1 MQTLSDML
9 DYLIQPPY
17 LQYGAILFVLLVVLY
32 IYQAGRRAMRGIV
45 PFKTQG
51 GTIEIAPSTLRGVIQ
66 HAATSVEG
74 VEKASCHHFARGQG
88 VGVRVA
94 IHLRANRRLKEVETG
109 IKRRIR
115 ATLLDQFGMEN
126 VEPIHIRVT
135 RIIGDP
141 VASKAK
147 SDRYEEDDSVE
158 REAGLLEPEENSAPD
173 DDRPYADETRL

>member
-1 MQTLSDML
+1 MQFPSDSL
-9 DYLIQPPY
+9 EHLIQSPY
-17 LQYGAILFVLLVVLY
+17 LEYGAIVLVLLILLY
-32 IYQAGRRAMRGIV
+32 VYQIGRTAMRGIV

-74 VEKASCHHFARGQG
+74 VEKAACHHFVKGSG

-94 IHLRANRRLKEVETG
+94 IHMRANRRLKDIETG

-135 RIIGDP
+135 RIVGDP
-141 VASKAK
+141 VASKNNTLE
-147 SDRYEEDDSVE
+147 EEDPLE
-158 REAGLLEPEENSAPD
+158 REAGLIEPEENSALD
-173 DDRPYADETRL
+173 DDRPYASETRL